1 MLLRRPVLS
10 SDAGPYWAAFLDLS
24 RDRPMESLS
33 LGMAGGTSL
42 PRPVPRETIRREG
55 KRRGFAGDA
64 LDDFTEIVVG
74 IDDAFV
80 EVTVKAEAKRLAA
93 AARQNRKT

>member
-1 MLLRRPVLS
+1 
-10 SDAGPYWAAFLDLS
+10 
-24 RDRPMESLS
+24 MENLN
-33 LGMAGGTSL
+33 LGMAGGVSL

-55 KRRGFAGDA
+55 ERRGFTGEA

-93 AARQNRKT
+93 AARQNRKG

>member
-1 MLLRRPVLS
+1 MLMRRPVLTP
-10 SDAGPYWAAFLDLS
+10 DAAPYWTAFLDLS

-33 LGMAGGTSL
+33 LGMAGGVSL

-55 KRRGFAGDA
+55 ERRGFAGDS
-64 LDDFTEIVVG
+64 LDDFVEIVVG

-80 EVTVKAEAKRLAA
+80 EITLKAESARLAA
-93 AARQNRKT
+93 AARQNRKG